1 MAKKQKQ
8 KKGGQQQFLS
18 PEKFLKTRARSLKI
32 GKCYC
37 AVNLFEIGVGYVLVP
52 ENIQAVRLVMHAISL
67 RPFT

>member
-37 AVNLFEIGVGYVLVP
+37 ALTYLKLE
-52 ENIQAVRLVMHAISL
+52 LVMS
-67 RPFT
+67 

>member
-1 MAKKQKQ
+1 MAKKKKQ

-37 AVNLFEIGVGYVLVP
+37 AVNLFEIG
-52 ENIQAVRLVMHAISL
+52 LVMHAISL